1 MTEDQIL
8 QTLSNI
14 YGESDWPQAVR
25 FLHGLYLVRNGLT
38 LTEAAR
44 RIRTNATKLR
54 SVVGTHDPVAA
65 ALNGTSIPTDQGR
78 SKARRALGQ
87 MIVGRAAE
95 TVFLDLFRE
104 TFKGEELDIE
114 NVSEEGSD
122 TDIYLVNG
130 KRRRLYR
137 INIKFFGSV
146 FRKAEE
152 TVGLAPDD
160 CFALATYK
168 IKSGIAKQISEGK
181 PYFFAIVGVPGLTAD
196 VAGGQFPEEI
206 LDVAAIVLSSRAP
219 QRRKFEDSI
228 IDCAAAR
235 RLAGFRDCYDRIHKA
250 PWYVLSAERANR
262 LLREMLFDRVPALSV
277 RNFTRMFQGA
287 EVDMHFSLSRDL
299 TPLPMFFD
307 QLATEGREHVTTLLS
322 KGIL

>member
-1 MTEDQIL
+1 M
-8 QTLSNI
+8 
-14 YGESDWPQAVR
+14 AVP
-25 FLHGLYLVRNGLT
+25 
-38 LTEAAR
+38 EAAR
-44 RIRTNATKLR
+44 SIQTTTQKLQ
-54 SVVGTHDPVAA
+54 SIVDAADPIAA
-65 ALNGTSIPTDQGR
+65 ALAGPSSPTDEGR
-78 SKARRALGQ
+78 TKAQRALGQ
-87 MIVGRAAE
+87 MVVGRAAE

-114 NVSEEGSD
+114 NVTDEGSD

-146 FRKAEE
+146 FRKAQEM
-152 TVGLAPDD
+152 VGLASDD

-168 IKSGIAKQISEGK
+168 IRSGIAKQSSEGK

-196 VAGGQFPEEI
+196 AAGQQFPNEVLE
-206 LDVAAIVLSSRAP
+206 VAALVLSSGAP

-228 IDCAAAR
+228 VDYAVAQ
-235 RLAGFRDCYDRIHKA
+235 RLAVFRESYERIHQA

-262 LLREMLFDRVPALSV
+262 LLREMLFERVPALSV

-287 EVDMHFSLSRDL
+287 EVDMHFSLARDL
-299 TPLPMFFD
+299 TPLPKFFE
-307 QLATEGREHVTTLLS
+307 QLASEGRERVATLLS
-322 KGIL
+322 RGDL